1 MKYSEMVTIKPG
13 LRFKTVSGLVVET
26 TGATP
31 LHVESSKVYVHEV
44 KVAEGPWK
52 GEKYRHNLD
61 MAQAL
66 S

>member
-1 MKYSEMVTIKPG
+1 MKYSEMTTIKPG
-13 LRFKTVSGLVVET
+13 LRFKTISGLIVET
-26 TGATP
+26 TGAAP

-44 KVAEGPWK
+44 RVVEGPSK
-52 GEKYRHNLD
+52 GDKYRHNLD

>member
-1 MKYSEMVTIKPG
+1 MKYSEMTSIKPG
-13 LRFKTVSGLVVET
+13 LRFKTGSGLIVET
-26 TGATP
+26 TGAAP

-44 KVAEGPWK
+44 RVAEGPWK
-52 GEKYRHNLD
+52 GDKFRHNLD